1 MTDMKFL
8 FITILFSALLFGG
21 VARAEDGMCL
31 CNKTDVK
38 TKIMIPAQPVKL
50 TINNEA
56 NCIKKNGEKDVTNE
70 YSNCAWIPASKPP
83 TKPAGAT
90 SPTAPSAPAGPG
102 VSAPAGTSAMPE
114 ETKLINPIGGK
125 DEPGGERGLVD
136 MKVLLGNIIKAGLG
150 IIGSLTLVVF
160 IYGGFLW
167 LISAGNQEQV
177 KKGMQTMLWAVIGI
191 FIIFASYG
199 ILTLV
204 LNAIGATGAI
214 K

>member
-1 MTDMKFL
+1 MKKIF
-8 FITILFSALLFGG
+8 FITILFGAMLFGG

-31 CNKTDVK
+31 CNITDVK

-56 NCIKKNGEKDVTNE
+56 SCAKKNGETDMKGV
-70 YSNCAWIPASKPP
+70 YSACVWIPVAKPP
-83 TKPAGAT
+83 AKPAGAT
-90 SPTAPSAPAGPG
+90 SPTTPSAPAGPG
-102 VSAPAGTSAMPE
+102 VSAPAGTSAMPG
-114 ETKLINPIGGK
+114 ETKLINPIGGI
-125 DEPGGERGLVD
+125 DEPGKERGLLD
-136 MKVLLGNIIKAGLG
+136 MRVFLGNVIKTGLG
-150 IIGSLTLVVF
+150 IIGSVTLVVF

-177 KKGMQTMLWAVIGI
+177 KKGTQTMLWAVIGI

-204 LNAIGATGAI
+204 LNAIGAV